1 VNLAPHHPSTD
12 SPADVAAAARGH
24 AYFNEQFLDPVF
36 FGRYPELVREM
47 YGDAWPSHPESELR
61 ELMEPIDFLGI
72 NCYTGY
78 DVKDDPAKGP
88 QRCIE
93 VPVTNEPRMTT
104 GWEVRPELLVE
115 TLTWV
120 TQRYGRIP
128 LYVTENGAAF
138 PDPDHASGG
147 RVDDPLRVDY
157 LRRHIAAMREAMRRG
172 VDLRGYFVWSLMD
185 NFEWASGYLHRMGL
199 LHVDYTTQQRTVKA
213 SGEFYARVI
222 RENGVNV
229 ADSLD
234 PSAASLAARPGGVQR

>member
-1 VNLAPHHPSTD
+1 
-12 SPADVAAAARGH
+12 
-24 AYFNEQFLDPVF
+24 
-36 FGRYPELVREM
+36 M

-61 ELMEPIDFLGI
+61 ELTEAIDFLGI
-72 NCYTGY
+72 NWYTGY
-78 DVKDDPAKGP
+78 DVKDDPSKGP

-120 TQRYGRIP
+120 AQRYGRVP

-138 PDPDHASGG
+138 KDPDHVVGG

-157 LRRHIAAMREAMRRG
+157 LRRHLAACREAMRRG

-185 NFEWASGYLHRMGL
+185 NFEWSSGYLHRMGL
-199 LHVDYTTQQRTVKA
+199 LHVDYSTQARTMKT
-213 SGEFYARVI
+213 SGEFYRDVI
-222 RENGVNV
+222 HANGANV
-229 ADSLD
+229 ADSM
-234 PSAASLAARPGGVQR
+234 AAGGR